1 MTGTV
6 TKKLILSP
14 EYKGLSPV
22 WEDKELEKRNFEF
35 EELFNLGIDGCV
47 ISKLR
52 TWQNM
57 SNFVFEKIR
66 DCPFTQRLYTKE
78 EALEFDIL
86 GITILLQLREQLPSY
101 MISYYSSFFKQR
113 IILGGSDVYYYP

>member
-1 MTGTV
+1 MTV

-22 WEDKELEKRNFEF
+22 WEDKETEKRNFEF
-35 EELFNLGIDGCV
+35 EELFDLGVDGCV

-57 SNFVFEKIR
+57 SNFVFEKIK
-66 DCPFTQRLYTKE
+66 DYPFTERFYTKE
-78 EALEFDIL
+78 EALEFDRL
-86 GITILLQLREQLPSY
+86 GITILLELREQLPNCQ
-101 MISYYSSFFKQR
+101 ISYYSSFFKQR
-113 IILGGSDVYYYP
+113 IILGGLDDY